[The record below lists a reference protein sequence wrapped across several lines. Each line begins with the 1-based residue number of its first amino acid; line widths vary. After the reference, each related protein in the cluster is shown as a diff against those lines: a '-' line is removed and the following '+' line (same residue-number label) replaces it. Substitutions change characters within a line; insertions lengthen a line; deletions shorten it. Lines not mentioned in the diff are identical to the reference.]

1 MNPICAF
8 LFQKME
14 KQGMSINHVARVA
27 GVNNRAIQRWKTRNS
42 PQLTSIEACLNVV
55 GYTLKPVLMKDG
67 NLEGDSTKF
76 DSLEICSF

>member
-14 KQGMSINHVARVA
+14 KQDMSISHMARVA
-27 GVNNRAIQRWKTRNS
+27 GVSRRALHSWKNENS

-55 GYTLKPVLMKDG
+55 GYTLKPVLM
-67 NLEGDSTKF
+67 
-76 DSLEICSF
+76 EIRL